1 MNFRPALLL
10 CGAVLTAALPIW
22 ADGIPYDG
30 TADQFLNTEVPATV
44 TSTPHTALK
53 AHVNAGLPLQS
64 DSPVALGWTN
74 PIPSPGFAEESS
86 NTAIAAKVTA
96 SSAFELPAPAN
107 DESVIEP
114 DSAMM
119 LAGGFGTFNFFA
131 GGDFRSSSIGG
142 TLFPSLSDSVI
153 QTAALTDNDSSKGA
167 SAISH
172 GEKAWHVGTTGIGER
187 RTGEHVR
194 RRNLAPILV
203 PEPGS
208 LSLLLLGLAGVGF
221 AARRRKDRLTT
232 AD

>member
-1 MNFRPALLL
+1 MNFRPALQL

-64 DSPVALGWTN
+64 DSPVALGWAN
-74 PIPSPGFAEESS
+74 PIPSPGLAEESS
-86 NTAIAAKVTA
+86 NTAIAANVTA
-96 SSAFELPAPAN
+96 SFGFELPAPAN

-131 GGDFRSSSIGG
+131 AGDFRSSSIGG

-153 QTAALTDNDSSKGA
+153 QTAALTANDSSKGA

-172 GEKAWHVGTTGIGER
+172 GEKAWHVRTTGIGER

>member
-1 MNFRPALLL
+1 MNFSPALLL
-10 CGAVLTAALPIW
+10 CGAVLAAALPIW
-22 ADGIPYDG
+22 ADRIPYDG
-30 TADQFLNTEVPATV
+30 TADEFLNTEVPATV
-44 TSTPHTALK
+44 TSTPRTALE
-53 AHVNAGLPLQS
+53 AHVNAGFLLQP
-64 DSPVALGWTN
+64 DSPVALGCAN

-86 NTAIAAKVTA
+86 DSAVAANVTA

-119 LAGGFGTFNFFA
+119 LAGGLGTFSFFA
-131 GGDFRSSSIGG
+131 AGDFRSSSIRG
-142 TLFPSLSDSVI
+142 TLLPSLSDSDI
-153 QTAALTDNDSSKGA
+153 QTAALTDGDSSKGA
-167 SAISH
+167 SAISD

-187 RTGEHVR
+187 RTGEHER

-208 LSLLLLGLAGVGF
+208 LSLLLLGIAGVGF
-221 AARRRKDRLTT
+221 SARRRKDRPTT